1 MITNNVL
8 ESSIPDSNL
17 KSVINFILFKHVLN
31 EASIFRDEYSP
42 VISLGSPCNGCMFLL
57 STSLRERAAESSA
70 VGRVPAISCT
80 EFSVVAMAECKH

>member
-42 VISLGSPCNGCMFLL
+42 VISLGSPCKGCMFLL

-80 EFSVVAMAECKH
+80 EFSVVVMAECKH